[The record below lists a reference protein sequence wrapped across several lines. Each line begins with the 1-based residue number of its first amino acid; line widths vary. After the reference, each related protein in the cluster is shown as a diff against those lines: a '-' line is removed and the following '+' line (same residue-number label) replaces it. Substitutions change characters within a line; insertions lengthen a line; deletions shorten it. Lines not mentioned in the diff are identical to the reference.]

1 MRRLCL
7 VLLAVAATFL
17 GACGGDDEP
26 RTSAAPGTPEN
37 PLVAQPTGDARG
49 SETPSYESLL
59 DSQTQKPRSS
69 FTPCNLVPRAKAG
82 AIMGADLKE
91 PLEAPQG
98 PTCIYQTRSG
108 SEMVTVSV
116 QALDFEGV
124 RSQLRRAQP
133 VSVDGQTAWCGQ
145 HGQPMLYMPLAQ
157 GEVLAVAGQCAIAKR
172 FAASALPRLS
182 A

>member
-1 MRRLCL
+1 MRTLCF
-7 VLLAVAATFL
+7 VLLVVAATFA
-17 GACGGDDEP
+17 GACGGDEP
-26 RTSAAPGTPEN
+26 RTAAAPGTPEN

-49 SETPSYESLL
+49 SETPGYRSLV
-59 DSQTQKPRSS
+59 DAQTGQPRSS
-69 FTPCNLVPRAKAG
+69 FTPCNLVTRARAG
-82 AIMGADLKE
+82 EIMGAELEE

-108 SEMVTVSV
+108 GEMVTVSV
-116 QALDFEGV
+116 QALDLESV
-124 RSQLRRAQP
+124 RSQLRRAQ
-133 VSVDGQTAWCGQ
+133 SVTVGDRTAWCGQ
-145 HGQPMLYMPLAQ
+145 HGQPMLYLPLAQ